1 MNRPVDSVRVFEVK
15 PPVAARLG
23 ARTQIRRH
31 PITLPLAVIDAVLI
45 YVAFMLA
52 YWLRYIL
59 KIGPH
64 IQQQISF
71 QMYQPVVV
79 LLLVIMLPTLLI
91 KGAYRARMST
101 ELMGEFATIFSAGTI
116 SVALLEVITAILRQ
130 WVYSRGVVV
139 YVWVL
144 VIVLVAVG
152 RAAYRGVQAAMYRQG
167 WGVRRLLVIG
177 ATEPGKMVMQS
188 VMSRRDLGY
197 ELVGF
202 VEHRETPHMQDFG
215 RFRAVGSLADIPDL
229 IEKREVD
236 EIIMA
241 LPAAAHEDAWP
252 ILRLC
257 ETRGIAVKVVPDL
270 FEMNLSRVQV
280 DSIGGIPLLDVQ
292 EKPLRRVARATKRAM
307 DIVMSVIL
315 LIVSAPLLAVLAA
328 LIRAESPGPA
338 LLRQPRIGLFGREF
352 CCYKL
357 RTMRLDAADLQ
368 STLEPLNEA
377 QGPFFKIR
385 NDPRRTQV
393 GRRIRRW
400 SLDELPQL
408 WNVLKG
414 DMSLVGPRPPL
425 PAEVVRYEPAH
436 KRRLEVKPGMTG
448 IWQVS
453 GRSDLHFDEMVV
465 MDTSYVDYWSLG
477 LDVKILVRTA
487 IAVLTRHGAY

>member
-1 MNRPVDSVRVFEVK
+1 VDSVRVFEVK
-15 PPVAARLG
+15 PPVATGLG

-31 PITLPLAVIDAVLI
+31 PITLPLAVIDAALI

-59 KIGPH
+59 KVGPH

-79 LLLVIMLPTLLI
+79 LLLAIMLPTLLI

-116 SVALLEVITAILRQ
+116 SVALLVVTTAILRH

-139 YVWVL
+139 YVWLL
-144 VIVLVAVG
+144 VIVLVAMG
-152 RAAYRGVQAAMYRQG
+152 RAAYRGVQAAMYRRG

-177 ATEPGKMVMQS
+177 ATEAGKMVMQS
-188 VMSRRDLGY
+188 VMNRRGLGY

-257 ETRGIAVKVVPDL
+257 EARGIAVKVVPDL

-307 DIVMSVIL
+307 DIVISVIL
-315 LIVSAPLLAVLAA
+315 LIASAPLLAVLAA

-338 LLRQPRIGLFGREF
+338 LLRQARIGLLGREF
-352 CCYKL
+352 YCYKL
-357 RTMRLDAADLQ
+357 RTMRLNAADLQ
-368 STLEPLNEA
+368 SSMEPFNEA
-377 QGPFFKIR
+377 QGPLFKIR
-385 NDPRRTQV
+385 NDPRRTRV

-425 PAEVVRYEPAH
+425 PTEVVRYEPSH
-436 KRRLEVKPGMTG
+436 QRRLEVKPGMTG
-448 IWQVS
+448 VWQVS

-487 IAVLTRHGAY
+487 IAVLTRNGAY